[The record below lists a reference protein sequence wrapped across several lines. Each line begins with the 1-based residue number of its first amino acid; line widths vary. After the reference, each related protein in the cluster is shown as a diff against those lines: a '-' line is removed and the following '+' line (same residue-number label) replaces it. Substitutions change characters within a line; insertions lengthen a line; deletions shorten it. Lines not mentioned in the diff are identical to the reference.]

1 MVKKV
6 MDLTIFD
13 SITDQNIISF
23 LMIMLVALFIWGKIR
38 YDAVSLIMLSLFVI
52 FGFIPA
58 GEAFSGL
65 GHPAVVTVALVLLI
79 SKGLEKSGFI
89 SFVGMKIQKI
99 IHSETQF
106 ILILCLIAAFLSSFM
121 NNIGAMAML
130 LPITISICQKM
141 EWNPSK
147 FLMPLAFA
155 SILGGMNTKIGTPPN
170 IIISELRGEY
180 SSNDFSF
187 FDFAFAGVPVSIIGI
202 IFIML
207 IGWRLIPIRPIN
219 SVRNPLINL
228 DDYLVEMKVDE
239 NSPLIDK
246 RAYDLRSLLD
256 DDTSLIGQIDEDDK
270 KSEIHGNQKIYE
282 GQILILK
289 INPDYIAEIQKDFGL
304 SLNLEKAIKN
314 NEIIAGIEAII
325 IPKSRLIGRKYN
337 YFKRLIGGQLSLL
350 GLWRRGLKYRFR
362 LSNEIFKSGDV
373 LLIANRGEAE
383 KIGERLELA
392 GLMPLWQREFDI
404 VSDTSKIFLAIVIF
418 LLSLSSIIFNF
429 LPIIVAFLLCVLA
442 FASIK
447 LLTGDSIYRH
457 IDWPVVV
464 LLAAMIPIGNT
475 LTEYGITSS
484 ISSSLAQYSNVL
496 NVVWILIILMV
507 ITMFLSDVINNAAT
521 AVIMAPIAANVAIE
535 TGQSVD
541 AFLMCVAIGASCAF
555 LSPIGHQ
562 CNTLVMGPGNY
573 KFGDYWKLGLPLEI
587 LIICISIPIIV
598 FFWT

>member
-170 IIISELRGEY
+170 IIISELRGKY

-373 LLIANRGEAE
+373 LLIANRGEVE

-404 VSDTSKIFLAIVIF
+404 VNDTSKIFLAIVIF

>member
-89 SFVGMKIQKI
+89 SFVGIKIQKI

-404 VSDTSKIFLAIVIF
+404 VNDTSKIFLAIVIF

>member
-404 VSDTSKIFLAIVIF
+404 VNDTSKIFLAIVIF

>member
-1 MVKKV
+1 MVTKV

-404 VSDTSKIFLAIVIF
+404 VNDTSKIFLAIVIF

>member
-89 SFVGMKIQKI
+89 SFVGIKIQKI
-99 IHSETQF
+99 IHSEIQF

-187 FDFAFAGVPVSIIGI
+187 FDFAFAGVPVSVIGI

-219 SVRNPLINL
+219 SVHNPLINL
-228 DDYLVEMKVDE
+228 DDYLVEMKVDK
-239 NSPLIDK
+239 NSSLIDK

-270 KSEIHGNQKIYE
+270 KSEIHGNQKIFE

-289 INPDYIAEIQKDFGL
+289 INPDYIAEVQKDFGL
-304 SLNLEKAIKN
+304 SLNLEKDIKN
-314 NEIIAGIEAII
+314 NEIVAGIEAII

-350 GLWRRGLKYRFR
+350 GLWRKGLKYRFR

-404 VSDTSKIFLAIVIF
+404 VNDTSKIFLAIVIF

-475 LTEYGITSS
+475 LTEYGITYS

-496 NVVWILIILMV
+496 NLVLILIILMV

>member
-304 SLNLEKAIKN
+304 SLNLEKSIKN

-404 VSDTSKIFLAIVIF
+404 VNDTSKIFLAIVIF

-496 NVVWILIILMV
+496 NLVWILIILMV

>member
-325 IPKSRLIGRKYN
+325 IPKSRLIGRKYH

-404 VSDTSKIFLAIVIF
+404 VNDTSKIFLAIVIF

>member
-239 NSPLIDK
+239 NSLLIDK
-246 RAYDLRSLLD
+246 RAYDIRSLLD

-304 SLNLEKAIKN
+304 CLNLEKSIKN
-314 NEIIAGIEAII
+314 NEIISGIEAII

-404 VSDTSKIFLAIVIF
+404 VNDTSKIFLAIVIF